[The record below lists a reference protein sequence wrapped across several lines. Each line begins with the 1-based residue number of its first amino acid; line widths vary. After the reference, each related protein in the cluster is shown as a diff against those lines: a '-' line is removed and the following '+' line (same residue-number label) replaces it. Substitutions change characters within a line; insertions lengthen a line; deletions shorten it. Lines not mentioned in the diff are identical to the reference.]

1 MPVASTEVDDFV
13 ADWVKVSNVSI
24 PHNGLTISNA
34 FNIVGYVA
42 PYEGA
47 LVDLSAIV
55 GATGTLYPVSEN
67 GVPMVTHVV
76 DPSQPFTPPAS
87 DLTGAAV
94 RWNRALQA
102 GMWTAVTVPFDIE
115 DFEGTIMQY
124 SSLTEGEPIYGPK
137 SHQWFDAG
145 NMVFTQV
152 DRISAGVPALV
163 KPDESYSSLTLTGT
177 TLSATAAQTVSRT
190 LGSAQSAP
198 ARRALSNSDTYSLV
212 GTYSPTTVPTDMTAK
227 VLTSEGN
234 VLWADATHNTVAGT
248 GAYLTTPAGQGVH
261 IVLGEDVI
269 TGVSV
274 IAAPQA
280 TARSGI
286 YNLLGMK
293 MNVPWEDLPA
303 GLYIV
308 NGVKT
313 IKR

>member
-1 MPVASTEVDDFV
+1 M
-13 ADWVKVSNVSI
+13 
-24 PHNGLTISNA
+24 
-34 FNIVGYVA
+34 
-42 PYEGA
+42 
-47 LVDLSAIV
+47 DLSAIV

-87 DLTGAAV
+87 DLEGAAV
-94 RWNRALQA
+94 RWNRVLQA
-102 GMWTAVTVPFDIE
+102 GMWTAVTVPFDIAGE

-234 VLWADATHNTVAGT
+234 VVWVDATNNTVAGT
-248 GAYLTTPAGQGVH
+248 GAYLTTPASQGVH
-261 IVLGEDVI
+261 LVLGEDVI

-286 YNLLGMK
+286 FNLLGMK